1 MKLLPTI
8 RKFEYDGVRRV
19 VIEKGVDIRAN
30 GKVVGMKCLEVE
42 KDGKKSNKVKTFKP
56 EKMMDS
62 QRCGL
67 FETLK
72 YTLASVRVG

>member
-8 RKFEYDGVRRV
+8 RKFTYDGVDRV
-19 VIEKGVDIRAN
+19 VIEKGTDVRAN
-30 GKVVGMKCLEVE
+30 GKVAGMLCLEIE
-42 KDGKKSNKVKTFKP
+42 KGGEKSNSIKTFKP

-62 QRCGL
+62 LKCGL